1 MKNPDQDKP
10 AIVPDRAVRDG
21 IDRCNELYRDA
32 GLLVAQGGIKMILL
46 GHELLRLRKLA
57 KHGAWGHMFEDRK
70 FRKLAEF
77 GPDKSRKV
85 ATFSFSWDTADRA
98 MKLAQ
103 KAREKIKILEAL
115 GNKSLAALPG
125 ARRDEVLGA
134 IRKAVG
140 AESYQQ
146 LAWDWGIA
154 KPPPKLGGH
163 HPGRGGAAEPDGSDP
178 AIAYYLS
185 LSMQEQ
191 AAFDRWGPTIDI
203 LRREGIEEKS
213 WAHLPARELSLLKG
227 LVLDLSRLLKPGA
240 SAGIIAA
247 ARAGAEDAE
256 QGEGD

>member
-1 MKNPDQDKP
+1 MRPANDKP
-10 AIVPDRAVRDG
+10 AIVPDRAVQDG
-21 IDRCNELYRDA
+21 ISRCNQLYRDA
-32 GLLVAQGGIKMILL
+32 GLLVAQGGVKMILL
-46 GHELLRLRKLA
+46 GHELLRLRKQV
-57 KHGAWGHMFEDRK
+57 KHGDWGQMFEDRK

-85 ATFSFSWDTADRA
+85 AEFAFSWDTADRA

-103 KAREKIKILEAL
+103 KAREKIKLLEAHAE
-115 GNKSLAALPG
+115 KSLASLPE

-134 IRKAVG
+134 IKRAVG

-163 HPGRGGAAEPDGSDP
+163 HPRRGGADEPDGSDP

-185 LSMQEQ
+185 LSQQEQ

-203 LRREGIEEKS
+203 LRREGLEEKS
-213 WAHLPARELSLLKG
+213 WAHLPARELALLKG
-227 LVLDLSRLLKPGA
+227 LVLDLSRLLRPGA
-240 SAGIIAA
+240 SAAIIAA
-247 ARAGAEDAE
+247 ARDGAEDAE